1 MDSSAAA
8 ANRRKAQAP
17 KRLMPQSWAGQQQ
30 PQQRRQIRSGSISEE
45 EGSSSTPTEA
55 ADEMQRQSNSDRQS
69 SRMSL
74 KDYFAGVQ
82 AIAQQATAAATAA
95 AAAPLDL
102 TKTSTISANGGSDGG
117 GSSGNLPA
125 SLPPLG
131 PTVFLP
137 FPLGGAPHQS
147 PRPQSSSSPSSSTS
161 GIGGAANGSQAPRT
175 LEKCAEAAL
184 EETAGLASAVSR
196 MLRGLQQPS
205 LSEVQKAR
213 GFIDGAQQQL
223 AEAQQ
228 VLAEYE
234 RLLQTLQAAQQQRQ
248 LQMQEMA
255 VAAAAAATVGVSAVP
270 ISGHQQQPPLPLTSL
285 SNQSRHRLMNPTYQ
299 QQHQLEPHHQQHH
312 QQQQQQQQQSA
323 AAKKPR
329 KDPRCQD
336 GPEKDWVDPSF
347 VPTVSEDGKFVILSD
362 AHPAVSM
369 TLADYQESISRASG
383 SATRHLR
390 ILMKHFFSQGT
401 LAKSSLTGNGQY
413 KEVLDENLTMGIRDY
428 IQHRYPKL
436 KSAKINLCCT
446 DVCVQARRVIEKQAR
461 GTSGGGVVVGVT
473 SLGRPRSNDA
483 AAVAASAK
491 VQRSMSPSTESAAG
505 AAAVANYRDSSSMDY
520 GEDQAEDGSEAS
532 SHDLTPDLNPSSLN
546 LHRLHPI
553 DSPID

>member
-45 EGSSSTPTEA
+45 EGSI
-55 ADEMQRQSNSDRQS
+55 
-69 SRMSL
+69 RMSL

-175 LEKCAEAAL
+175 LEKCAEATL
-184 EETAGLASAVSR
+184 EETAAWRRRR

-205 LSEVQKAR
+205 LSE
-213 GFIDGAQQQL
+213 
-223 AEAQQ
+223 
-228 VLAEYE
+228 
-234 RLLQTLQAAQQQRQ
+234 
-248 LQMQEMA
+248 
-255 VAAAAAATVGVSAVP
+255 
-270 ISGHQQQPPLPLTSL
+270 
-285 SNQSRHRLMNPTYQ
+285 
-299 QQHQLEPHHQQHH
+299 
-312 QQQQQQQQQSA
+312 
-323 AAKKPR
+323 
-329 KDPRCQD
+329 
-336 GPEKDWVDPSF
+336 
-347 VPTVSEDGKFVILSD
+347 KFVILSD